1 MLTTLL
7 LGMTMAMSQDTTWAP
22 LRRIL
27 EDGVRRKAFP
37 GAVVVIGRHDRIL
50 YQDAVGFLDYEHNEP
65 VTPGT
70 VYDIASL
77 TKVVGMTTGMIQLVA
92 QGKVVL
98 DSPVTAYVPA
108 FSHPN
113 VTVRNLMVHNS
124 GLAAFHQ
131 WWPRVHSRQDMLD
144 LVNHEPLE
152 QPPGAK
158 MVYSDIG
165 AMAEMEV
172 LESVTGQR
180 IDQYLQQHV
189 FGPLG
194 MQDTRYLPP
203 PEWLPRIAPT
213 EMDSA
218 YRHAMV
224 RGVVHD
230 ENAYSMGGISGHAG
244 LFSTGG
250 DLSKIAQL
258 LLSCFADSRRTTP
271 DARIVDCATVR
282 MFTRVQDSAFSSR
295 ALGWDTPSGE
305 SSAGDKLSRHSFG
318 HTGFTGTSMWM
329 DPEHDLFVI
338 LLTNRVHPTRENTQ
352 IFQVRRAV
360 ADTAFELSQG
370 R

>member
-1 MLTTLL
+1 M
-7 LGMTMAMSQDTTWAP
+7 
-22 LRRIL
+22 RRIL
-27 EDGVRRKAFP
+27 EDAVRRKAFP
-37 GAVVVIGRHDRIL
+37 GAVVVVGRHDTIL
-50 YQDAVGFLDYEHNEP
+50 YQDAVGFLDYAHNEP
-65 VTPGT
+65 VTATT

-77 TKVVGMTTGMIQLVA
+77 TKVVGMTTGMIQLVGA
-92 QGKVVL
+92 GRVVL
-98 DSPVTAYVPA
+98 DSPVVAYVPA
-108 FSHPN
+108 FSHRD

-152 QPPGAK
+152 QPPGTK

-180 IDQYLQQHV
+180 IDQYVQEHV

-194 MQDTRYLPP
+194 MRDTRYLPP

-213 EMDSA
+213 EMDSG
-218 YRHAMV
+218 YRHTMV

-250 DLSKIAQL
+250 DLAKIAQL
-258 LLSCFADSRRTTP
+258 LLSCHADGRTGGGT
-271 DARIVDCATVR
+271 DGRTGIVDCATVR
-282 MFTRVQDSAFSSR
+282 EFTRVQQPDFSSR

-305 SSAGDKLSRHSFG
+305 SSAGDKLSRRSFG

-338 LLTNRVHPTRENTQ
+338 LLTNRVHPTRDNAQ

-360 ADTAFELSQG
+360 ADEAFELAG